1 MDDLSRRG
9 YVTNS
14 RYGLAGTGEAGMS
27 GAEMVGWFRG
37 EPGAAIGCAMPCGNE
52 PGGARRSGGKPGSD
66 AVATAGL
73 RRAGSEGRD
82 ESECRKPDGKR
93 CAQRGVAKG
102 GAERGTTSGAN
113 RGEGIEGA
121 QSGCTMSRAR
131 RFPRRR
137 EARRMAMFRP
147 VFPSANEPGIP
158 PAFGGDPGADAG
170 RVGANDAL
178 PREAGRGCGIAARE
192 FLERLFF

>member
-1 MDDLSRRG
+1 MDDAARRG
-9 YVTNS
+9 YVMNS

-27 GAEMVGWFRG
+27 GAEMPGWFRG
-37 EPGAAIGCAMPCGNE
+37 EPGAANGGAEPCGNE
-52 PGGARRSGGKPGSD
+52 PGDARRSGGKPGAD
-66 AVATAGL
+66 AVATAGQ

-82 ESECRKPDGKR
+82 ESECRKPDGER

-102 GAERGTTSGAN
+102 GAGRGAASGAN
-113 RGEGIEGA
+113 RGEGSVGA
-121 QSGCTMSRAR
+121 RAGLSISRAR

-158 PAFGGDPGADAG
+158 LAFGGDPGADAG
-170 RVGANDAL
+170 TVGANAAL